1 MSTMAERLQA
11 FRHAVGLT
19 QREVASM
26 CHIGKRTLIYWE
38 MGEREIRCSKLIPL
52 MREYDLNFNWLIA
65 EEGEMYI
72 EPTSYTGQGLSD
84 PELDHAYEIDDTET
98 EAPTPTQPDLP
109 ESPPDQDANEDVES
123 TDADVLPLIR
133 RLRRE

>member
-1 MSTMAERLQA
+1 MSTMAERLQE
-11 FRHAVGLT
+11 FRRAVGLT

-52 MREYDLNFNWLIA
+52 QQEYDLNFNWLIA
-65 EEGEMYI
+65 DEGEMYL
-72 EPTSYTGQGLSD
+72 EPTGYSGQGMTDPNIEQAFTIDD
-84 PELDHAYEIDDTET
+84 PEPEDEFEASPEPQENEPET
-98 EAPTPTQPDLP
+98 SAEEP
-109 ESPPDQDANEDVES
+109 S
-123 TDADVLPLIR
+123 DADVMPLIR